1 MASIFFKQDTVEDS
15 SLCGEPE
22 PRHTG
27 FLNGLYYI
35 FYESRVHS
43 VVAESVP
50 LVIWLSGG
58 PGCSSLVGMLFE
70 NGPCI
75 VGEDSPATISLNVNS
90 WTQAAHM
97 VYIDQPRGTGFSPAR
112 SSLRSWSEATAVDD
126 LVSFLDEFYI
136 AFPTFASNE
145 LYIFG
150 ESYAGHYIPDLAHG
164 LLLRNSRAF
173 QNLKGIGTIELA
185 TTSMTKPRIIIA
197 LFDTLGPFVKSV
209 NNDILLTEAN
219 DYVESCE
226 EAIQACQD
234 PAIGGQGDCSK
245 VGYTRKT
252 LKVTVCQALSSN
264 VMAQVYRQG
273 LNHYNLDRK
282 CHSDMFRLCY
292 RFQPLYTFVNSQVTM
307 AKLGL
312 SGHSWAPCNS
322 DVFAGHL
329 DKDYFEESEGK
340 VATLLDHGIRV
351 LIYAGDKDLVCNWM
365 AQDKW
370 TREMTWHGHDEFN
383 GNAMSAYVFKGEKH
397 GQVRS
402 AQGLTF
408 FRVYNAGHM
417 VPLDQPAVALDV
429 FRKFITN
436 HPLV

>member
-35 FYESRVHS
+35 FYESRVRS

-173 QNLKGIGTIELA
+173 QNLKGIGIGNGL
-185 TTSMTKPRIIIA
+185 TSVEA

-252 LKVTVCQALSSN
+252 LKVT
-264 VMAQVYRQG
+264 R
-273 LNHYNLDRK
+273 
-282 CHSDMFRLCY
+282 
-292 RFQPLYTFVNSQVTM
+292 
-307 AKLGL
+307 
-312 SGHSWAPCNS
+312 
-322 DVFAGHL
+322 
-329 DKDYFEESEGK
+329 
-340 VATLLDHGIRV
+340 
-351 LIYAGDKDLVCNWM
+351 
-365 AQDKW
+365 
-370 TREMTWHGHDEFN
+370 
-383 GNAMSAYVFKGEKH
+383 
-397 GQVRS
+397 
-402 AQGLTF
+402 
-408 FRVYNAGHM
+408 
-417 VPLDQPAVALDV
+417 
-429 FRKFITN
+429 
-436 HPLV
+436 